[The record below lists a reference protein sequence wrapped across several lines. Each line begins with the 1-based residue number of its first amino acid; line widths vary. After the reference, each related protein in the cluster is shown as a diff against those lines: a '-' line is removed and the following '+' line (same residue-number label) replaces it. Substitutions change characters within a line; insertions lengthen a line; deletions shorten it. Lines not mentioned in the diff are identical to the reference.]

1 MRSVAERMAGEAKE
15 LLAGV
20 AELLG
25 PDVPL
30 RDINDDRSG
39 VILMGASYAYPELTV
54 EQKRLRSRLLERHRS
69 HFAMARSLLLGQTQ
83 AVLETLVQNEKAVLE
98 VVENEYLTWH
108 SSTGEALN
116 AVKLALHETNEAL
129 ANLDDP
135 AEGSVLLVPDT
146 NALIASPA
154 LQSWSFADIPCFE
167 VLLVPTLLGELD
179 QLKMDHRNQAVRD
192 KAQAVIR
199 QVKEFGRRGNLT
211 DGVPLV
217 KGASTLRSFAKEPNV
232 VEALPW
238 LDPTVPDDR
247 ILASTVEAM
256 RAHPRSTVLLVSGD
270 INLQNK
276 AAFAGIGFL
285 EPPETD

>member
-1 MRSVAERMAGEAKE
+1 MRSVAERLAQEASE
-15 LLAGV
+15 LRDGV

-25 PDVPL
+25 PDVRL
-30 RDINDDRSG
+30 RDINDDGSS
-39 VILMGASYAYPELTV
+39 VVFMGASYAYPELTV

-69 HFAMARSLLLGQTQ
+69 FFAMARSLLLGQTQ
-83 AVLETLVQNEKAVLE
+83 AELLTLNQNEKVVLDVIE
-98 VVENEYLTWH
+98 HEYLTWH

-116 AVKLALHETNEAL
+116 AVKLALHETDKAV

-154 LQSWSFADIPCFE
+154 IQGWSFADIPRFE

-179 QLKMDHRNQAVRD
+179 ELKVSHRSPQVRD

-211 DGVPLV
+211 EGVPLV
-217 KGASTLRSFAKEPNV
+217 KGTSTLRSFAKEPNV

-276 AAFAGIGFL
+276 AAFAGIDFL
-285 EPPETD
+285 EPPPG